1 MKDKN
6 KDKDFFPNWVTEEAK
21 HTLRNGYLQDGENFF
36 CALERV
42 TNSAAKYLA
51 KEGMDAPFCKA
62 FKEDLYEVL
71 EKGYLGMASPVFS
84 NLGTTGRALP
94 ISCFSVSVPDSV
106 SGIFETLQEAAI
118 LTKVEGGVG
127 IYFGNVRGAG
137 APISSGGNSLGTIP
151 FSKLFDN
158 TASVVS
164 QGKLRRGSFAIYL
177 PIDHPDVRKLLLAK
191 DHTTGDSRG
200 WIDSNIAITITDE
213 WIEEMLAGDPE
224 KRELFSLIITTRLK
238 VGSPYILYID
248 NVNKY
253 NPKAYKQNNLKV
265 ETSNICC
272 LSGDTHIPTIEY
284 GNISIQEIVEDRGG
298 TATIF
303 DGDKWVKTN
312 TFREFKKSF
321 LYRIELRNGSH
332 IDMTWNH
339 RNKLQNKKLVVL
351 AKDLK
356 IGDKLQYSTNVPI
369 RNELDKDEYTIVNI
383 SRLEGPQRTFC
394 CTVPTTTFFELSN
407 GVLTGNSE
415 ITLYTDKDHSFVCCL
430 SSLNLDRY
438 DEWRGY
444 TTPRLGLSVPYIS
457 TIFLDAVLSEFIDK
471 ASDIPE
477 LHKAVRSAVKGR
489 ALGQ

>member
-1 MKDKN
+1 MS
-6 KDKDFFPNWVTEEAK
+6 KDKDFPSWVTEEAI
-21 HTLRNGYLQDGENFF
+21 HTLRNGYLQDGENFYG
-36 CALERV
+36 AIDRISSSASKYLER
-42 TNSAAKYLA
+42 
-51 KEGMDAPFCKA
+51 EGMDKGFCKA
-62 FKEDLYEVL
+62 FKEDFYEVL
-71 EKGYLGMASPVFS
+71 EKGYLGCASPVFS
-84 NLGTTGRALP
+84 NLGTKGRALP

-137 APISSGGNSLGTIP
+137 SPISSGGYSLGTIP
-151 FSKLFDN
+151 FSKLYDN

-200 WIDSNIAITITDE
+200 WIDSNIAITITDK
-213 WIEEMLAGDPE
+213 WIEEMLAGDPT

-238 VGSPYILYID
+238 VGSPYIIFID
-248 NVNKY
+248 NVNRY

-272 LSGDTHIPTIEY
+272 LSGDTRIPTIEY
-284 GNISIQEIVEDRGG
+284 GNIPIQEIVEDKGG

-303 DGDKWVKTN
+303 DGNKWVKTN

-321 LYRIELRNGSH
+321 LYRIELKNGSH
-332 IDMTWNH
+332 VDMTWNH
-339 RNKLQNKKLVVL
+339 RNLLQDKKMIVL
-351 AKDLK
+351 AKDLR
-356 IGDKLQYSTNVPI
+356 IGDRLQYSTNVPI
-369 RNELDKDEYTIVNI
+369 RNDSDKDEYTIVNI
-383 SRLEGPQRTFC
+383 SRLEGAQRTFC
-394 CTVPTTTFFELSN
+394 CTVPTTTYFELSN

-430 SSLNLDRY
+430 SSLNLDKY
-438 DEWRGY
+438 DEWRNY

-471 ASDIPE
+471 ATDIPE